1 MSTPGFRVALVLE
14 RYPEVKMKG
23 EEDLARVRE
32 AVAGAVDNL
41 PDESASTPRLKDSY
55 LTRGTMVAVCDDMAT
70 QNWLAEVAASFEL
83 PKGLRL
89 RVVSREEL

>member
-1 MSTPGFRVALVLE
+1 MPYGFRVALVLE

-23 EEDLARVRE
+23 EEDLVRVRE

-41 PDESASTPRLKDSY
+41 PDEATSTLRFKDSSY
-55 LTRGTMVAVCDDMAT
+55 PTRVVVCNDKAT

-83 PKGLRL
+83 PKDLRL